1 MVQCDHRELGGG
13 SPGFESGCGVSVA
26 RCPVSLSRGWLPI
39 ERLMASFTASH
50 GPVRRQV
57 LGSAGRAVE
66 SGCFRGGVSGRC
78 GQGQAIELQ
87 REAGD
92 HPLPPPRPGGQARW
106 FDVVQK
112 LWAVTRQG
120 GILNREQPCKHDSGR
135 WRRGS
140 KVRGAGA
147 QEEAAP
153 RSPERLRGEEQPKP
167 ASREI

>member
-1 MVQCDHRELGGG
+1 ML
-13 SPGFESGCGVSVA
+13 PWWGVRSVWA
-26 RCPVSLSRGWLPI
+26 GAGDRAAKGSRGP
-39 ERLMASFTASH
+39 
-50 GPVRRQV
+50 P
-57 LGSAGRAVE
+57 
-66 SGCFRGGVSGRC
+66 
-78 GQGQAIELQ
+78 
-87 REAGD
+87 
-92 HPLPPPRPGGQARW
+92 PPPRPGGQARW

-120 GILNREQPCKHDSGR
+120 GILNREQLCKHDSGR